1 MPVLVDNQILLEFK
15 DLRPS
20 LSPLP
25 VDEELELC
33 RWLGLKGRAV
43 QVENVSQAHLSVVA
57 LDVRSSSWQFWNKCT
72 ENLMAVFDFFK
83 SSS

>member
-25 VDEELELC
+25 VDEELELG
-33 RWLGLKGRAV
+33 RWFGLERRAV

-57 LDVRSSSWQFWNKCT
+57 LDVRSSSWQFWNT
-72 ENLMAVFDFFK
+72 WSENVYGCFGLL
-83 SSS
+83 SCS